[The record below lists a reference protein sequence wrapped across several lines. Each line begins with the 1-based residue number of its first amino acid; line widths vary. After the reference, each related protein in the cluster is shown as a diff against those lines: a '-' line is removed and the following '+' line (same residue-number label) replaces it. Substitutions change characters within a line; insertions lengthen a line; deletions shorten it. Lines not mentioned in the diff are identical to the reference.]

1 MSVCFR
7 WESEPDY
14 CSTVKKT
21 PPYDKGTRL
30 VDFID
35 LVVLDFL
42 MSRFILCAVFCERS
56 ESNRLFIKSVRD
68 ELMKLLPAARHT
80 AGES

>member
-21 PPYDKGTRL
+21 APYNKGTRL

-35 LVVLDFL
+35 LVILDFL
-42 MSRFILCAVFCERS
+42 MSRFIVLALYLKRPEPEFKLC
-56 ESNRLFIKSVRD
+56 I
-68 ELMKLLPAARHT
+68 
-80 AGES
+80 